1 MTNARGWYTGAAVA
15 TSVGVLALVA
25 SCSSSAGNN
34 QPNQAG
40 GSTTVA
46 VRDVSGDQVLV
57 NSSGRTLY
65 TSDQEK
71 AAGKI
76 LCSSRDC
83 LAIWTPLTLA
93 KGQQPTGPSGVS
105 LSTVSRPDG
114 STQVEFNG
122 GPLYTFSFDHAA
134 GDVKGEN
141 TKDSF
146 AGTNFTWH
154 SATTSGAVAPNS
166 GQSSPGYGY

>member
-1 MTNARGWYTGAAVA
+1 MTNARGWFAAA
-15 TSVGVLALVA
+15 GFGVLALVA
-25 SCSSSAGNN
+25 GCSSGTGNT

-40 GSTTVA
+40 GGTTVA

-71 AAGKI
+71 AAGKV
-76 LCSSRDC
+76 LCSSTDC
-83 LAIWTPLTLA
+83 LAIWTPLTVA
-93 KGQQPTGPSGVS
+93 AGQQPTAPSGVT

-122 GPLYTFSFDHAA
+122 GPLYTFSFDHGA

-146 AGTNFTWH
+146 AGTHFTWH
-154 SATTSGAVAPNS
+154 AATSSGAVAPNS
-166 GQSSPGYGY
+166 GRSNPGYGY